1 MQALGFI
8 ETRGFVAAVEAADS
22 ALKAASVSLVGQ
34 KRVGSGLVTVILTG
48 DVAAVKAAVESG
60 TESASAV
67 GEVVSSQIIA
77 SPHADLNQIIYEEP
91 KKGGGGKKDTDVAKK
106 PPAAKPA
113 TPPSAKPD
121 QKSKSPGV

>member
-60 TESASAV
+60 TESASGV
-67 GEVVSSQIIA
+67 GEVVGSQIIA
-77 SPHADLNQIIYEEP
+77 SPHADMYQIIYEEP
-91 KKGGGGKKDTDVAKK
+91 KKKGGERKDAEAAKK
-106 PPAAKPA
+106 TPAAKPE
-113 TPPSAKPD
+113 TPLSAKPD

>member
-60 TESASAV
+60 TVSASAV

-77 SPHADLNQIIYEEP
+77 SPHADMNQIIYEEP
-91 KKGGGGKKDTDVAKK
+91 KKKGGERKDTEAPKTIPDTR
-106 PPAAKPA
+106 PA
-113 TPPSAKPD
+113 